1 MSPDTDPPPADAPEA
16 VPPDALGMQ
25 MAVVQELRD
34 AETLERVPPA
44 LRKTLALEM
53 AAGGMSH
60 AEIVEALGIN
70 RSTFFRWRK
79 DDAQF
84 AEDLVAAY
92 KTPLPKLIAEAER
105 RALRGSD
112 KLMMFLLQTY
122 DREKFA
128 PLQKVEHSGSLNLGA
143 ALIDARNRARK
154 APPLDLC

>member
-1 MSPDTDPPPADAPEA
+1 MSPDIAPPPADAPEA
-16 VPPDALGMQ
+16 AQADLL
-25 MAVVQELRD
+25 AVRQELCD

-112 KLMMFLLQTY
+112 KLMMFLLQAY

-154 APPLDLC
+154 VPPLDLC